1 MQVSHA
7 VRSKAPTATRGIQA
21 LQELL
26 GDPHLRGL
34 EILTLGQAISQHNS
48 AMCET
53 EAGAEVLC
61 SVLRKVV
68 SLHFDCFPLRLSW
81 LRLYVFGLAV
91 CSLSGSIVALRR

>member
-1 MQVSHA
+1 MQVSTA
-7 VRSKAPTATRGIQA
+7 VHSKAPTATRGIQA

-26 GDPHLRGL
+26 GDPHLRGVEL
-34 EILTLGQAISQHNS
+34 LMLAQAISQHNS
-48 AMCET
+48 AMCDT

-68 SLHFDCFPLRLSW
+68 SLHFDCLALRLSW